1 MVSFIIVILV
11 FYTSANS
18 QNYFNSKADPLNFNR
33 ESFGLIVSSDSNELQ
48 MIEANVVMEIN
59 ETYREEGDFRIIFDG
74 NYTIYNPNITTKTII
89 GAPFQSVYKNL
100 SNTIIVEVDGFPME
114 YDIIYSDDQQFSNL
128 RDLWKPYFED
138 LSFYYDIERCFVIS
152 NVTFPGFT
160 NTTLRYRFDSIVSYG
175 TGDGIEFA
183 YDVSSARSWSN
194 VTTEFVMFK
203 VFGKQP
209 RLYANRTE
217 ENYHNF
223 TLSQIEGGVS
233 YLWSWEQ
240 VIIQDDYVF
249 VNFWPDDI
257 FETTDFRLLIPTSLA
272 IIILSSRKRKKS
284 KSI

>member
-152 NVTFPGFT
+152 NVTFPRFT

-175 TGDGIEFA
+175 TRI
-183 YDVSSARSWSN
+183 
-194 VTTEFVMFK
+194 
-203 VFGKQP
+203 
-209 RLYANRTE
+209 
-217 ENYHNF
+217 
-223 TLSQIEGGVS
+223 
-233 YLWSWEQ
+233 
-240 VIIQDDYVF
+240 
-249 VNFWPDDI
+249 
-257 FETTDFRLLIPTSLA
+257 
-272 IIILSSRKRKKS
+272 
-284 KSI
+284 